1 MKKETEINYYNP
13 KEWNNFLITMTAYE
27 WNDYKAVVIIED
39 HKSRIKLNN
48 SNCML
53 SLSYSARN
61 LNISKLSMYVLRIS
75 PESNHDENF
84 LLWSIYITRIL
95 DINIVFILR
104 RSISTNW
111 KKLSKLYINTVINKM
126 RKLFAVINIHENLDP
141 CKFYNKY
148 FTVNISYIL
157 AYYLYFV
164 YSSKRNFP

>member
-1 MKKETEINYYNP
+1 
-13 KEWNNFLITMTAYE
+13 MTAYE

-104 RSISTNW
+104 RSISTN
-111 KKLSKLYINTVINKM
+111 
-126 RKLFAVINIHENLDP
+126 
-141 CKFYNKY
+141 
-148 FTVNISYIL
+148 
-157 AYYLYFV
+157 
-164 YSSKRNFP
+164 